1 MRIFKFGGAS
11 VKDAEGIRNVYNV
24 LQTVGFED
32 VLLVISA
39 MGKTTNALE
48 VVIKNYFDKSPEL
61 QSSIQEVKKYHNQI
75 LLDLFEDDKNLVFKE
90 VNTLFVELDHFI
102 SQNKSPNYN
111 FVYDQIVSF
120 GELIS
125 TTIISNYMG
134 HMGIKTQWND
144 VRNLIKTD
152 TNYRDANVDWE
163 TTQKLISKNVKKKIL
178 TVTQGFLGSDE
189 NNFTTTLGREGSD
202 YTAAIFAYCLNAES
216 VTIWKDVPGVMNADP
231 RYFENARLLNQI
243 SYREAIE
250 LAFYGATVIHP
261 KTLQPLQKKEIPL
274 FVKSFINPTLP
285 GTSVSKGADLEPHL
299 PCFILKKNQLLLSL
313 SSIDFSFIMEENISE
328 IFALLHQYKMKVSL
342 IQNSAIS
349 FSVCI
354 DDKFGNF
361 TALKSILSKK
371 FKISYNENVSLYTIR
386 HFDEKASQ
394 IVEKNKVVL
403 LKQVS
408 RETMQII
415 TKEEKH
421 AIAIHEAGHAT
432 VSWMLQ
438 HAAPLVKVTIVPR
451 GQSLGAAWY
460 LPEERQIVR
469 TEQML
474 DEMCATMGG
483 RAAEK
488 VVFNKISTGALSDL
502 EKVTKQARAM
512 VTVYGLNDKIGNIT
526 YYDSSGQ
533 SDYNFSKPYSDDTA
547 KIIDTE
553 ISGLIEEQY
562 QRAITILTE
571 NRIKLEALAGILIEK
586 EVIFKDDL
594 ETIFGKRPFDIV
606 EEEPKTIS
614 EIIAETD
621 SEIATE

>member
-11 VKDAEGIRNVYNV
+11 VKDAEGIKNVHNV
-24 LQTVGFED
+24 LQTIGFED

-48 VVIKNYFDKSPEL
+48 VVINNYFDKSPEL

-75 LLDLFEDDKNLVFKE
+75 LLDLFEDDKNAVFKD
-90 VNTLFVELDHFI
+90 VNSLFAELDHFV

-125 TTIISNYMG
+125 TTIISHYMG
-134 HMGIKTQWND
+134 FSGIKTQWID
-144 VRNLIKTD
+144 VRTLIKTD
-152 TNYRDANVDWE
+152 ANYRDANVNWD
-163 TTQKLISKNVKKKIL
+163 TTQKLISKTVKKKIL
-178 TVTQGFLGSDE
+178 NVTQGFLGSDE

-231 RYFENARLLNQI
+231 RYFENAKLLNQI

-285 GTSVSKGADLEPHL
+285 GTSVSKGADLDPHL

-328 IFALLHQYKMKVSL
+328 IFSLLHDYKMKVSL

-361 TALKSILSKK
+361 NSLKSILSKK
-371 FKISYNENVSLYTIR
+371 FKISYNENVSLFTIR
-386 HFDEKASQ
+386 HFDEKAAQ

-415 TKEEKH
+415 TKEE
-421 AIAIHEAGHAT
+421 
-432 VSWMLQ
+432 
-438 HAAPLVKVTIVPR
+438 
-451 GQSLGAAWY
+451 
-460 LPEERQIVR
+460 
-469 TEQML
+469 
-474 DEMCATMGG
+474 
-483 RAAEK
+483 
-488 VVFNKISTGALSDL
+488 N
-502 EKVTKQARAM
+502 
-512 VTVYGLNDKIGNIT
+512 
-526 YYDSSGQ
+526 
-533 SDYNFSKPYSDDTA
+533 
-547 KIIDTE
+547 
-553 ISGLIEEQY
+553 
-562 QRAITILTE
+562 
-571 NRIKLEALAGILIEK
+571 
-586 EVIFKDDL
+586 
-594 ETIFGKRPFDIV
+594 
-606 EEEPKTIS
+606 
-614 EIIAETD
+614 
-621 SEIATE
+621 

>member
-11 VKDAEGIRNVYNV
+11 VKDAEGIRNVHNV

-32 VLLVISA
+32 VLLVVSA

-48 VVIKNYFDKSPEL
+48 VVLNNYFDKSPEL

-75 LLDLFEDDKNLVFKE
+75 LLDLFEDDKNAVFKD
-90 VNTLFVELDHFI
+90 VNSLFAELDHFV

-125 TTIISNYMG
+125 TTIISHYMG
-134 HMGIKTQWND
+134 FSGIKTQWID
-144 VRNLIKTD
+144 VRTLIKTD
-152 TNYRDANVDWE
+152 ANYRDANVNWDV
-163 TTQKLISKNVKKKIL
+163 TQKLISKNVKKKIL
-178 TVTQGFLGSDE
+178 NVTQGFLGSDE

-231 RYFENARLLNQI
+231 RYFENAKLLNQI

-285 GTSVSKGADLEPHL
+285 GTSVSKGADLDPHL
-299 PCFILKKNQLLLSL
+299 PCFILKKNQMLLSL

-328 IFALLHQYKMKVSL
+328 IFSLLHDYKMKVSL

-361 TALKSILSKK
+361 NSLKSILSKK
-371 FKISYNENVSLYTIR
+371 FKISYNENVSLFTIR
-386 HFDEKASQ
+386 HFDEKAAQ

-415 TKEEKH
+415 TKEE
-421 AIAIHEAGHAT
+421 
-432 VSWMLQ
+432 
-438 HAAPLVKVTIVPR
+438 
-451 GQSLGAAWY
+451 
-460 LPEERQIVR
+460 
-469 TEQML
+469 
-474 DEMCATMGG
+474 
-483 RAAEK
+483 
-488 VVFNKISTGALSDL
+488 N
-502 EKVTKQARAM
+502 
-512 VTVYGLNDKIGNIT
+512 
-526 YYDSSGQ
+526 
-533 SDYNFSKPYSDDTA
+533 
-547 KIIDTE
+547 
-553 ISGLIEEQY
+553 
-562 QRAITILTE
+562 
-571 NRIKLEALAGILIEK
+571 
-586 EVIFKDDL
+586 
-594 ETIFGKRPFDIV
+594 
-606 EEEPKTIS
+606 
-614 EIIAETD
+614 
-621 SEIATE
+621 